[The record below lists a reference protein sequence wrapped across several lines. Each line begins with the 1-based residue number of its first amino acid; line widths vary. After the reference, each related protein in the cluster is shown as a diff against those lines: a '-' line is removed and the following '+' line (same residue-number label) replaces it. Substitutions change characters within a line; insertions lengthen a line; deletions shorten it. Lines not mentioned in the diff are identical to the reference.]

1 MKAKTEPRRTAPTEL
16 PRDTRAE
23 AILEF
28 VFNDEEEALLNEAF
42 VLSHQREMPAVQEF
56 LQEMIELDSRPA
68 AARWH

>member
-16 PRDTRAE
+16 PRDTRAD
-23 AILEF
+23 AIREF
-28 VFNDEEEALLNEAF
+28 VFNDEEEALCSEEF

>member
-1 MKAKTEPRRTAPTEL
+1 MSNKFKTPCTTSCEL
-16 PRDTRAE
+16 PRDVRAE

>member
-1 MKAKTEPRRTAPTEL
+1 MKAKTEPQRTAPTEL

-28 VFNDEEEALLNEAF
+28 VFNDEEEALCSEEF